1 MTMNKKAKGARLER
15 KTIKMLQSA
24 GYQCIRSAASL
35 GPFDIIAM
43 NHLGFRCIQIK
54 SNDWPRPDEREGL
67 RAAAKSLPPNALIEC
82 WRWNDN
88 AREPIIKLLDEF
100 N

>member
-1 MTMNKKAKGARLER
+1 MNCKAKGARLER

-24 GYQCIRSAASL
+24 GYICIRSAASL
-35 GPFDIIAM
+35 GVFDILAI
-43 NHLGFRCIQIK
+43 NPLGIRAIQVK
-54 SNDWPRPDEREGL
+54 ANTWPRPDERESM
-67 RAAAKSLPPNALIEC
+67 RNAAASMPPNALIEC

-88 AREPIIKLLDEF
+88 AREPVIKLLDEF

>member
-1 MTMNKKAKGARLER
+1 MNRKAKGARLER

-35 GPFDIIAM
+35 GVFDVVAM
-43 NHLGFRCIQIK
+43 NHLGLRCIQVK
-54 SNDWPRPDEREGL
+54 ANSWPGPIEREGL

-88 AREPIIKLLDEF
+88 ARKPLIKHLDELTP
-100 N
+100 